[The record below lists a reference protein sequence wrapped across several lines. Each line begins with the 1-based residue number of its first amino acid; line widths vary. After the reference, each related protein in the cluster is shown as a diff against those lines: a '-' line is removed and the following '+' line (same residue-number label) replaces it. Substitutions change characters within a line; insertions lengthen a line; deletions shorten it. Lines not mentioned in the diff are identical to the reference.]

1 MKSKLTKSH
10 QNKMISGVCAGIA
23 EYYEWDPTVVRILF
37 VIGAFVIFGST
48 ILLYIILAIIM
59 PDY

>member
-10 QNKMISGVCAGIA
+10 HNKMISGVCAGIA
-23 EYYEWDPTVVRILF
+23 EYYGWDATVVRILF